1 MKAYYYAD
9 FLKQYPRFSLIVSEH
24 QGFLMFWVGIYSNN
38 WYNSRQMQMG
48 ENIKDDPSVPIGV
61 EHGNTAIADLITRF
75 LSITIK
81 STI

>member
-1 MKAYYYAD
+1 
-9 FLKQYPRFSLIVSEH
+9 
-24 QGFLMFWVGIYSNN
+24 
-38 WYNSRQMQMG
+38 MQMG